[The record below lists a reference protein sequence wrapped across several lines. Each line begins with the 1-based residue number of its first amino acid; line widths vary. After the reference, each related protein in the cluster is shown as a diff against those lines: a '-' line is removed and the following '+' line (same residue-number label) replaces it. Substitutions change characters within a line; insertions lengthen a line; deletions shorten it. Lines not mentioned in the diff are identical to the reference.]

1 MKRGAPKGHAR
12 VWWLGG
18 ALVATLLAARW
29 VSGGDGGTDME
40 QAAAEVAPTV
50 ETRVSKPR
58 AVVEQPGES
67 LDSEGLQLERLE
79 RRKFSAQAGDI
90 FRQQSWAPPPPLP
103 DPDNPPPPPPPP
115 PLQFKYLGK
124 IIEENE
130 VRVFLALA
138 DRNYILKPGE
148 NINGQYR
155 IDEVKENSITFT
167 YLPLN
172 AKQALSTAGGAATE
186 SF

>member
-1 MKRGAPKGHAR
+1 
-12 VWWLGG
+12 
-18 ALVATLLAARW
+18 
-29 VSGGDGGTDME
+29 
-40 QAAAEVAPTV
+40 
-50 ETRVSKPR
+50 
-58 AVVEQPGES
+58 
-67 LDSEGLQLERLE
+67 
-79 RRKFSAQAGDI
+79 
-90 FRQQSWAPPPPLP
+90 
-103 DPDNPPPPPPPP
+103 
-115 PLQFKYLGK
+115 LQFKYLGK

-155 IDEVKENSITFT
+155 MDEVNENSITFT

-172 AKQALSTAGGAATE
+172 AKQALSTVGGAATE